1 MTTMNRFATDVK
13 LIRKSRKEKK
23 MNVLELIT
31 GDVPR
36 GTFPTTYFTKKNLW
50 YIINNVC
57 FPYKT
62 RHLLSMR
69 VDTERFG
76 KLC

>member
-1 MTTMNRFATDVK
+1 MT
-13 LIRKSRKEKK
+13 
-23 MNVLELIT
+23 T

-36 GTFPTTYFTKKNLW
+36 GTFPTTYFTKENPW

-69 VDTERFG
+69 VETERFG

>member
-1 MTTMNRFATDVK
+1 MT
-13 LIRKSRKEKK
+13 
-23 MNVLELIT
+23 T

-36 GTFPTTYFTKKNLW
+36 GTCGFVNGCLVNSDNIINPTTYFTKENPW